1 MNEDEEQQMTENDIV
16 DIATHSTYNHL
27 DDDERNRET

>member
-1 MNEDEEQQMTENDIV
+1 MTENDIV

-27 DDDERNRET
+27 DDDERNRETW